1 MRKLWGYILSAIH
14 YPAFGLLLLIFQPVQ
29 WFCYTVF
36 GYAAHKRSVDIL
48 NGLLTSTYY
57 LLGNRLT
64 FTNKQ
69 NLPVG
74 RPIIFIAN
82 HQSMYDVPPL
92 IYHLRRYHAKFISK
106 IELTKGILSISYNL
120 KVGGGANI
128 DRKDPRQSITELV
141 KFGTRMKDNNWSTVI
156 FPEGTRS
163 KDGQVKPFQSAGIA
177 TILKKCPNALLV
189 PIAIN
194 NAWKMVQY
202 GIYPLG
208 TFEHLTFEVLP
219 PVEPNGRPA
228 DELVKELEEMIRM
241 RVSPPAP

>member
-1 MRKLWGYILSAIH
+1 MRKLLGYILSAIH
-14 YPAFGLLLLIFQPVQ
+14 YPAFGFLLLLFQPIQ
-29 WFCYTVF
+29 WLCYNLG
-36 GYAAHKRSVDIL
+36 GYDPHKRSVDIL

-57 LLGNRLT
+57 LLGNRVT
-64 FTNKQ
+64 FINRQ
-69 NLPVG
+69 QLPEG

-106 IELTKGILSISYNL
+106 VELTKGILSISYNL

-128 DRKDPRQSITELV
+128 NRNDPRQSITELL
-141 KFGTRMKDNNWSTVI
+141 KLAGRMKDNNWSTVI

-163 KDGQVKPFQSAGIA
+163 KDGQVRTFQSAGIA

-202 GIYPLG
+202 GIYPLS
-208 TFEHLTFEVLP
+208 TFEHLTFEVLT
-219 PVEPNGRPA
+219 PVEPNSRPA
-228 DELVKELEEMIRM
+228 DELVKQIEETIKTK
-241 RVSPPAP
+241 VNA

>member
-1 MRKLWGYILSAIH
+1 MRKLLGYILSAIH
-14 YPAFGLLLLIFQPVQ
+14 YFAFSFLLLLFQPIQ
-29 WFCYTVF
+29 WLCYNLG
-36 GYAAHKRSVDIL
+36 GYGPHKRSVDIL

-57 LLGNRLT
+57 LLGNRVT
-64 FTNKQ
+64 FVNQ
-69 NLPVG
+69 QQLPED

-106 IELTKGILSISYNL
+106 VELTKGILSISYNL

-128 DRKDPRQSITELV
+128 NRHDPRQSITELL
-141 KFGTRMKDNNWSTVI
+141 KLAGRMKDNNWSTVI

-163 KDGQVKPFQSAGIA
+163 KDGQVRTFQSAGIA

-194 NAWKMVQY
+194 NAWKMVRY
-202 GIYPLG
+202 GIYPLS
-208 TFEHLTFEVLP
+208 TFENLKFEVLTP
-219 PVEPNGRPA
+219 IEPNGRPA
-228 DELVKELEEMIRM
+228 DELVKQIEETIKTK
-241 RVSPPAP
+241 VNA

>member
-1 MRKLWGYILSAIH
+1 MRKLLGYILSAIH
-14 YPAFGLLLLIFQPVQ
+14 YPAFGFLLLLFQPIQ
-29 WFCYTVF
+29 WLCYNLG
-36 GYAAHKRSVDIL
+36 GYGPHKRSVDIL

-57 LLGNRLT
+57 LLGNRVT
-64 FTNKQ
+64 FINRQ
-69 NLPVG
+69 QLPEG

-82 HQSMYDVPPL
+82 HQSMYDVPPI

-106 IELTKGILSISYNL
+106 VELTKGILSISYNL

-128 DRKDPRQSITELV
+128 NRNDPRQSITELL
-141 KFGTRMKDNNWSTVI
+141 KLAGRMKDNNWSTVI

-163 KDGQVKPFQSAGIA
+163 KDGQVRTFQSAGIA

-202 GIYPLG
+202 GIYPLS
-208 TFEHLTFEVLP
+208 TFEHLTFEVLT

-228 DELVKELEEMIRM
+228 DELVKQIEETIKTK
-241 RVSPPAP
+241 VNA

>member
-1 MRKLWGYILSAIH
+1 MRKLLGYILSAIH
-14 YPAFGLLLLIFQPVQ
+14 YPAFGFLLLLFQPIQ
-29 WFCYTVF
+29 WLCYNLS

-57 LLGNRLT
+57 LLGNRIT
-64 FTNKQ
+64 FINRQ
-69 NLPVG
+69 QLPEG
-74 RPIIFIAN
+74 RPMIFVAN

-106 IELTKGILSISYNL
+106 VELTKGILSISYNL

-128 DRKDPRQSITELV
+128 DRNDPRQAITELA
-141 KFGTRMKDNNWSTVI
+141 KLAGRMKDNNWSTVI

-163 KDGQVKPFQSAGIA
+163 KDGHVRSFQSAGIA

-194 NAWKMVQY
+194 NAWKMVRY
-202 GIYPLG
+202 GIYPLS
-208 TFEHLTFEVLP
+208 TFEHLRFEVLTP
-219 PVEPNGRPA
+219 IEPNGRPA
-228 DELVKELEEMIRM
+228 DELVKQIEETIKAKMN
-241 RVSPPAP
+241 V